1 MKLAAR
7 QQQQQQQHLRVLKAT
22 MANMARCSKLH
33 FLSSSPPSRPID
45 IWFSIFKTIDHLHS
59 TSTAQAQLQFRLQK
73 CCGKSACASLLA
85 YLKHNWRALVL
96 HLDDGIAWADC
107 AKIMAANVLN
117 GVNNDDNG
125 QRLGCCSFSFSHF
138 PPYFPQQQTG

>member
-1 MKLAAR
+1 
-7 QQQQQQQHLRVLKAT
+7 
-22 MANMARCSKLH
+22 MASL
-33 FLSSSPPSRPID
+33 
-45 IWFSIFKTIDHLHS
+45 
-59 TSTAQAQLQFRLQK
+59 
-73 CCGKSACASLLA
+73 CASLLA

-125 QRLGCCSFSFSHF
+125 QRLGHCDCCSFSHF
-138 PPYFPQQQTG
+138 PPFPSTANRLTKCNRFEAICKRQSACRPHALPANKSHHHYRCQSLCVYVLRVCTRPSFWGIVNPRKHY